1 MNYLVNL
8 LKQVLYYD
16 YMNTSTA
23 SKTDAYIPG
32 VCNINHAEIAYRKK
46 AGYLGIAIF
55 VVILAV
61 MLTLGINRYARL
73 ALFVP
78 AFLAA
83 IGFLQARNRFCVGYG
98 AAGQQNASEGSAK
111 ASVVADKAAVSKDKQ
126 RAQQMNLQAAGIAA
140 ATAIV
145 CVLIPSF

>member
-1 MNYLVNL
+1 M
-8 LKQVLYYD
+8 LYNWL
-16 YMNTSTA
+16 MNTTTTPQ
-23 SKTDAYIPG
+23 TDAYIPG

-55 VVILAV
+55 VVILV
-61 MLTLGINRYARL
+61 FMLVLDINRLARL

-83 IGFLQARNRFCVGYG
+83 IGFLQAKNCFCVGYG

-111 ASVVADKAAVSKDKQ
+111 ASVVSDKAAVSKDKQ
-126 RAQQMNLQAAGIAA
+126 RARKMNLQAAGIA
-140 ATAIV
+140 
-145 CVLIPSF
+145 VLVAVISLLLPAF